1 VGLVVV
7 EVWDGDGGLR
17 IAMRR
22 GVGSVPCFA
31 RGWVGLEHVKVGFG
45 TARPLGHDMGWLG
58 E

>member
-1 VGLVVV
+1 LVVV

-31 RGWVGLEHVKVGFG
+31 RGWVGLEHVKVGYG